1 MPQFF
6 IETQP
11 STPLRQARL
20 RLVCDTPI
28 TYTRWIFLPRSP
40 ATSDKES
47 AVVAACQQEPQF
59 LAMIKEAAEGQHLIF
74 LDDVPFD
81 PVAFLERHPNLG

>member
-1 MPQFF
+1 M
-6 IETQP
+6 
-11 STPLRQARL
+11 
-20 RLVCDTPI
+20 
-28 TYTRWIFLPRSP
+28 
-40 ATSDKES
+40 
-47 AVVAACQQEPQF
+47 VAACQQEPQF